1 MGKKYLIDS
10 NVIIEYLGQ
19 SFPPD
24 VNRKLTSIIDK
35 EFNISFI
42 NRIEVLGFVTA
53 NQNEEDFIETS
64 SIYYVD
70 DEIINETIRLRKGHK
85 IKVPDAI
92 VAATAIVYELIL
104 LTRNIADFKNIKM
117 LKVENPW
124 DWAK

>member
-19 SFPPD
+19 TFPSE
-24 VNRKLTSIIDK
+24 VSKKLTTIIDK

-42 NRIEVLGFVTA
+42 NRIEVLGFA
-53 NQNEEDFIETS
+53 SADQNEEDFIETS
-64 SIYYVD
+64 SIYYID
-70 DEIINETIRLRKGHK
+70 EEIINQTVRLRKDHK

-92 VAATAIVYELIL
+92 VAATAIVYELVL
-104 LTRNIADFKNIKM
+104 LTRNTADFKNIKH

>member
-19 SFPPD
+19 SFPSE
-24 VNRKLTSIIDK
+24 VNKKLTSIIDK

-42 NRIEVLGFVTA
+42 NRIEVLGFA
-53 NQNEEDFIETS
+53 SADQNEEDFIETS

-70 DEIINETIRLRKGHK
+70 DEIINQTVRLRKDHK

-92 VAATAIVYELIL
+92 VAATAIVYELVL
-104 LTRNIADFKNIKM
+104 LTRNTADFKNIKQ

>member
-19 SFPPD
+19 TFTSE
-24 VNRKLTSIIDK
+24 VNKKLTSIIDK

-42 NRIEVLGFVTA
+42 NRIEVLGFNSA
-53 NQNEEDFIETS
+53 DQNAEDFIETS

-70 DEIINETIRLRKGHK
+70 DEIINQTIRLRKDHK

-92 VAATAIVYELIL
+92 VAATAIVYELVL
-104 LTRNIADFKNIKM
+104 LTRNTADFKNIQQ